1 MITVWGLKNCDTC
14 KKARTWLEGRGAAF
28 AFKDVRA
35 DGLEADRIGAW
46 LAAVGRDTLIN
57 RRGTTW
63 RGLPPEMQAAAE
75 EDDSAVSLM
84 QANPALIKRPI
95 FEMADGSVIVG
106 FAKKQQDAVE
116 AGL

>member
-14 KKARTWLEGRGAAF
+14 KKARTWLEGKEAAF

-35 DGLEADRIGAW
+35 DGLTADRITEW
-46 LAAVGRDTLIN
+46 LSAVGRDTLIN

-63 RGLPPEMQAAAE
+63 RGLPAEVQAAAE
-75 EDDSAVSLM
+75 DDDSAVALM

-106 FAKKQQDAVE
+106 FAKKQQDDVE

>member
-14 KKARTWLEGRGAAF
+14 KKARTWLEGKGATF

-35 DGLEADRIGAW
+35 DGLTEDQIATW
-46 LAAVGRDTLIN
+46 LAAVGGEVLIN

-63 RGLPPEMQAAAE
+63 RGLTPEVQAAAAS
-75 EDDSAVSLM
+75 DDSAIALM

-95 FEMADGSVIVG
+95 FECDDGEVIVG
-106 FAKKQQDAVE
+106 FAKKQQDALE
-116 AGL
+116 GRL

>member
-14 KKARTWLEGRGAAF
+14 KKARTWLEGKGATF

-35 DGLEADRIGAW
+35 DGLTADRITDW
-46 LAAVGRDTLIN
+46 LAAVGKETLIN

-63 RGLPPEMQAAAE
+63 RGLSPEIQAAAE
-75 EDDSAVSLM
+75 DDDSAIALM
-84 QANPALIKRPI
+84 QANPALIKRPV
-95 FEMADGSVIVG
+95 FETADGGVIVG

>member
-14 KKARTWLEGRGAAF
+14 KKARTWLEGKGATF

-35 DGLEADRIGAW
+35 DGLTEDQVAGW
-46 LAAVGRDTLIN
+46 LAAVGGEVLIN

-63 RGLPPEMQAAAE
+63 RGLPPEIQATAASDE
-75 EDDSAVSLM
+75 SAIALM

-95 FEMADGSVIVG
+95 FEVGDGEVIVG
-106 FAKKQQDAVE
+106 FAKKQQDALE
-116 AGL
+116 AHL

>member
-14 KKARTWLEGRGAAF
+14 KKARTWLEGKGATF

-35 DGLEADRIGAW
+35 DGLTADRITEW
-46 LAAVGRDTLIN
+46 LAAVGRETLIN
-57 RRGTTW
+57 KRGTTW
-63 RGLPPEMQAAAE
+63 RGLPPEVQAAAE
-75 EDDSAVSLM
+75 DDDSAIALM

-95 FEMADGSVIVG
+95 FEMADGEIVVG

>member
-14 KKARTWLEGRGAAF
+14 KKARTWLEGRGATF

-35 DGLEADRIGAW
+35 DGLTVDQITNW
-46 LAAVGRDTLIN
+46 LATVGGEVLIN

-63 RGLPPEMQAAAE
+63 RGLPPEIQAAADG
-75 EDDSAVSLM
+75 DDSAIALM

-95 FEMADGSVIVG
+95 FETDDGAVIVG
-106 FAKKQQDAVE
+106 FSKKQQDALE
-116 AGL
+116 ARL

>member
-14 KKARTWLEGRGAAF
+14 KKALTWLEGKGATV

-35 DGLEADRIGAW
+35 DGLEADRIGTW
-46 LAAVGRDTLIN
+46 LASVGKDVLIN

-63 RGLPPEMQAAAE
+63 RGLPADVQASAE
-75 EDDSAVSLM
+75 EDDGAVALM

-106 FAKKQQDAVE
+106 FAKKQQDEVE